1 MKLRRS
7 NFIAVFVVVLVGIFV
22 AGSFVPT
29 TAAAEEPTLPIVFVH
44 GGAGSAA
51 QYQTQ
56 AQRWASNGYPNI
68 VAAIDRTTS
77 DSEELNPILDD
88 FIDDVLA
95 QTGDDQ
101 VYALGHS
108 YGVLMLKNYLNSS
121 PERTARVAKFIS
133 LDSGSAGVNP
143 VCPGIP
149 EPVPCFG
156 IYRTENSHLSM
167 GPDNVYLVGGH
178 VEMATSAES
187 FAYQYEFFT
196 GNPPATTLVLP
207 EPPGQVEVAGR
218 LIDFPANIGVGGAT
232 VEIWQVNPATGAR
245 QELKAVLEIDDS
257 GDWGP
262 VKLNGRKH
270 HEFQSQRPDSD
281 LVGHIYTQPFL
292 RDSYLVRLLTTPPGS
307 PSIIYTNASENH
319 SAAVI
324 LRYREWWSDH
334 PTGENDILQITTT
347 STSRGTE
354 ATGNILSPGEY
365 PFGTGNG
372 SVGGHVHDAA
382 ATPEDSTLELLP
394 VIPVFP
400 FQTGVDVFMPATDPP
415 DGIISFVNAPRGD
428 SSRLQV
434 LNVPNWA
441 SDIHRISVYLNDYV
455 QDVNSWGECMGAGF
469 CR

>member
-1 MKLRRS
+1 MSIRRS
-7 NFIAVFVVVLVGIFV
+7 NSVAVFVLALVGVFV
-22 AGSFVPT
+22 AGLPLPT
-29 TAAAEEPTLPIVFVH
+29 IADAEEPTLPIVFVH

-51 QYQTQ
+51 QYETQ
-56 AQRWASNGYPNI
+56 AQRWASNDYPNI
-68 VAAIDRTTS
+68 VAGIDRTTS

-108 YGVLMLKNYLNSS
+108 YGSLMMKNYLNSS
-121 PERTARVAKFIS
+121 PERSARVAKFIS

-143 VCPGIP
+143 VCPGTP
-149 EPVPCFG
+149 DPVPCMG
-156 IYRTENSHLSM
+156 IYRTENSHLGM

-178 VEMATSAES
+178 VEMATSDES
-187 FAYQYEFFT
+187 FTYQYEFFT

-232 VEIWQVNPATGAR
+232 VEIWQVDPATGAR
-245 QELKAVLEIDDS
+245 QELKAVIDIDES

-262 VKLNGRKH
+262 VKLNGQKH

-281 LVGHIYTQPFL
+281 LAGHIYTPPFL
-292 RDSYLVRLLTTPPGS
+292 RDDYLVRLLTAPPGS
-307 PSIIYTNASENH
+307 PSLIFTHTSENH

-334 PTGENDILQITTT
+334 STGENDILQITTM
-347 STSRGTE
+347 SMSRGTE
-354 ATGNILSPGEY
+354 AAGNILSPA
-365 PFGTGNG
+365 TGNG
-372 SVGGHVHDAA
+372 SIGLHVHDAA
-382 ATPEDSTLELLP
+382 ATPGDSTLDLLP
-394 VIPVFP
+394 VIPLFP

-428 SSRLQV
+428 GSRLQV
-434 LNVPNWA
+434 LNAPNWE
-441 SDIHRISVYLNDYV
+441 SVGHRISVYFHDYV
-455 QDVNSWGECMGAGF
+455 QDVNSWGECKQAGL
-469 CR
+469 CRK